1 MNNGSRPVMK
11 VWSALA
17 TIRRYVSPSSMPHL
31 HAGVRVVTRACVRTG
46 RGAGQSLSY
55 RSALGKDAHQ

>member
-1 MNNGSRPVMK
+1 MNNGSSPVMK

-31 HAGVRVVTRACVRTG
+31 DACVRVCELVRVCASVCG
-46 RGAGQSLSY
+46 GVGV
-55 RSALGKDAHQ
+55 RSAVEL